1 MPGSR
6 PRAGFRRYDRTG
18 RATVAGAGM
27 LTRPFGRTGWQV
39 SALTFGAWQ
48 LGGTWGALDEGEG
61 QDALLA
67 AIDGGINLIDTA
79 AAYGKGRSEEIVG
92 RALALRPG
100 AKVRVATKVL
110 PLGRQQG
117 RIESI
122 RGQYPPA
129 YLRAEVEASLQ
140 RLGRDHID
148 LLQLHLWLP
157 DGLEELEWLPA
168 LLDLQVQGKIG
179 WIGVSLPDIR
189 PETGVT
195 LARTQLVT
203 AIQVMFNIFE
213 QAPRARLFPEGR
225 HTGTAFIARVPFD
238 SGALTGTWT
247 AATRDGWA
255 EDDKRRQM
263 YSPARMAE
271 TLARV
276 DALRRDLADNCPDMA
291 TAALQ
296 FCLADPA
303 VSTVACGMRS
313 VAEVTANLAALA
325 APPMDAAVVS
335 RLAAHH
341 WPHDFY

>member
-1 MPGSR
+1 
-6 PRAGFRRYDRTG
+6 
-18 RATVAGAGM
+18 
-27 LTRPFGRTGWQV
+27 
-39 SALTFGAWQ
+39 
-48 LGGTWGALDEGEG
+48 
-61 QDALLA
+61 
-67 AIDGGINLIDTA
+67 
-79 AAYGKGRSEEIVG
+79 
-92 RALALRPG
+92 
-100 AKVRVATKVL
+100 
-110 PLGRQQG
+110 
-117 RIESI
+117 
-122 RGQYPPA
+122 
-129 YLRAEVEASLQ
+129 
-140 RLGRDHID
+140 
-148 LLQLHLWLP
+148 LQLHLWLP